1 MSANIA
7 VFREMSVNLLI
18 SRKCWKY
25 QGKISGF
32 VREKYFVKNKTWVH
46 MLCSSIKVAECL

>member
-1 MSANIA
+1 VVYRVTTVLENLEMSANIA

-32 VREKYFVKNKTWVH
+32 VREKYFVKNKT
-46 MLCSSIKVAECL
+46 